1 VGKSELALALARRTP
16 SEIIIAD
23 SMQVYRGLDVGT
35 SKPSAAERR
44 AVPHHLLDVCDP
56 AETFSAFEFASRAG
70 RLAQEIHARGRL
82 AILVGG
88 TGLYLRAFLKGQLS
102 GGGGDP
108 AVRARLHSEAER
120 EGAAALHARLR
131 TIDPVS
137 SDRIRSGDVFR
148 LVRAL
153 ELWERTGERPSA
165 LRPGLWDPPQVPVF
179 AFLVLMRERSEL
191 CRMID
196 ARAHRMWEAG
206 LVAEV
211 QALLRAGYS
220 PNLRPLQALGYR
232 QALSVLSER
241 LDETEALAEMQ
252 RATRNYAK
260 RQVTWFRREPAAE
273 WIMIAGDD
281 WVEPLTTSIL
291 DRLLGMDVRTSG
303 QGPDLSALVPG
314 PAPAVTPG
322 SGRAVP

>member
-16 SEIIIAD
+16 SEVIVAD

-35 SKPSAAERR
+35 GKPSAAERR
-44 AVPHHLLDVCDP
+44 VAPHHLLDVCDP
-56 AETFSAFEFASRAG
+56 VETFSAFEFARQAG
-70 RLAQEIHARGRL
+70 RLVQEIHARGRH

-102 GGGGDP
+102 AGGGDP
-108 AVRARLHSEAER
+108 TVRARLRSEAER

-131 TIDPVS
+131 TIDPAS
-137 SDRIRSGDVFR
+137 ADRIRTGDVFR

-153 ELWERTGERPSA
+153 ELWEGTGKRPSA
-165 LRPGLWDPPQVPVF
+165 LRPGLWGPPQVPVS
-179 AFLVLMRERSEL
+179 AFLVLMRDRVEL
-191 CRMID
+191 YRKID
-196 ARAHRMWEAG
+196 GRAHRMWEAG

-211 QALLRAGYS
+211 QALLLAGYS
-220 PNLRPLQALGYR
+220 PSLRPLQALGYR
-232 QALSVLSER
+232 QALSVLSGR

-260 RQVTWFRREPAAE
+260 RQVAWFRREPAAE
-273 WIMIAGDD
+273 WIMITGDD

-291 DRLLGMDVRTSG
+291 DRLEGKDLGTAS
-303 QGPDLSALVPG
+303 QGARRSALVSG
-314 PAPAVTPG
+314 PAPGHSSG
-322 SGRAVP
+322 SGGGLP

>member
-1 VGKSELALALARRTP
+1 VGKSELALALARRTR
-16 SEIIIAD
+16 SEIIVAD

-35 SKPSAAERR
+35 GKPSAAERR
-44 AVPHHLLDVCDP
+44 AAPHHLLDVCDP
-56 AETFSAFEFASRAG
+56 VETFTAFEFASQAG
-70 RLAQEIHARGRL
+70 RLVQEIHARGRH

-102 GGGGDP
+102 AGGGDP
-108 AVRARLHSEAER
+108 TVRARLRSEAER
-120 EGAAALHARLR
+120 EGGAALHARLR
-131 TIDPVS
+131 SIDPAS
-137 SDRIRSGDVFR
+137 ADRIRPGDIFR

-165 LRPGLWDPPQVPVF
+165 LRPDLWDAPQVPVS
-179 AFLVLMRERSEL
+179 AFLVLMRERAEL
-191 CRMID
+191 HRMIN

-220 PNLRPLQALGYR
+220 PDVRPLQALGYR
-232 QALSVLSER
+232 QALSVLSGQLGEA
-241 LDETEALAEMQ
+241 EALAEMQ

-260 RQVTWFRREPAAE
+260 RQMTWFRREPAAE

-281 WVEPLTTSIL
+281 WVEPLTTTIL
-291 DRLLGMDVRTSG
+291 GRLEEKDLRATC
-303 QGPDLSALVPG
+303 QGARAPALVSG
-314 PAPAVTPG
+314 PAPGMSSG
-322 SGRAVP
+322 SVRGLP